1 MLFDQILGKSNIKNY
16 LWKNEINKWL
26 LFVKDKGELER
37 FIPRLTK
44 MDDIKRGEVL
54 AEISSAYVI
63 EKILNYTIVRWEE
76 LTKNG
81 KNVDFVLNAKSE
93 EIYCEVKSPSWQS
106 ELSKE
111 EKIGVRK
118 TQPKYKNHEVRTFA
132 HWKNIRYAIK
142 KAYPKFLSNCKN
154 LVIISDNLFVGIL
167 DFPTDSA
174 IDIALFDDKKVY
186 NDEKGVFVDYD
197 YEKIG
202 GILFININPGSKRG
216 IYKCKFIA
224 NPNALK
230 KYNLSI

>member
-1 MLFDQILGKSNIKNY
+1 MLFTQILGKSNIKNY

-93 EIYCEVKSPSWQS
+93 EIYCEVKIPSV
-106 ELSKE
+106 L
-111 EKIGVRK
+111 
-118 TQPKYKNHEVRTFA
+118 
-132 HWKNIRYAIK
+132 
-142 KAYPKFLSNCKN
+142 
-154 LVIISDNLFVGIL
+154 
-167 DFPTDSA
+167 
-174 IDIALFDDKKVY
+174 
-186 NDEKGVFVDYD
+186 
-197 YEKIG
+197 
-202 GILFININPGSKRG
+202 
-216 IYKCKFIA
+216 
-224 NPNALK
+224 
-230 KYNLSI
+230 

>member
-132 HWKNIRYAIK
+132 HWKNTRYAIK

-230 KYNLSI
+230 KYNLPI